1 MKTLYIEC
9 AMGAAGDMLTAAL
22 LDLLSPEEQQAFL
35 EQMNR
40 LLPGVQVKA
49 TPAQKCGVQGLHV
62 QVLVNGEEEHSHDHG
77 PVHPEV
83 HAAPAVHDH
92 PHEHMHEH
100 DHHHDHEHP
109 HDHDHVHEHPHEHD
123 HEHEHEHDHDHH
135 EHSHD
140 HMHEHG
146 HDHPHEH
153 DHGHENH
160 HHATMAWVEH
170 TIQQTALPPEVKE
183 QALQVYHAIAQAES
197 AAHGCPVDQVHFH
210 EVGALDAVAD
220 VTAVC
225 LLMHMLAPEKIV
237 VSPVH
242 LGSGQV
248 RCAHGILPVPAP
260 ATAYILQ
267 GVPAY
272 TGSIRGEL
280 CTPTGAALLKTFA
293 QSFGPM
299 PVMVTEKVGIG
310 VGNKDFQ
317 AANVLRVFWGSDASQ
332 AQQESDQIVE
342 LHCNLDDMTGE
353 AIGYASELLLEEGAL
368 DVYTVPIQMK
378 KSRPAVMLC
387 CLCHAP
393 QRDKLTQLMLRHT
406 TTWGV
411 RASVMDRSVLTTR
424 MVPVKTKYGVV
435 RVKQGTGYGVKKC
448 KVEYG
453 DMAAAAAQAG
463 VELAKVER
471 AARKAFKKQG

>member
-35 EQMNR
+35 EQMNQ
-40 LLPGVQVKA
+40 LLPGVQMQVH
-49 TPAQKCGVQGLHV
+49 PAQKCGVQGLHV
-62 QVLVNGEEEHSHDHG
+62 HVLVNGEEEHSHT
-77 PVHPEV
+77 
-83 HAAPAVHDH
+83 
-92 PHEHMHEH
+92 HE
-100 DHHHDHEHP
+100 HEHP
-109 HDHDHVHEHPHEHD
+109 HDHV
-123 HEHEHEHDHDHH
+123 
-135 EHSHD
+135 
-140 HMHEHG
+140 HEHG

-153 DHGHENH
+153 GHDHPHEHEHDHGH

-170 TIQQTALPPEVKE
+170 TIQKTGLPPEVKE
-183 QALQVYHAIAQAES
+183 QALEVYRTIAQAES

-225 LLMHMLAPEKIV
+225 LLLHILAPEKIV
-237 VSPVH
+237 ASPVH

-272 TGSIRGEL
+272 TGTIRGEL

-293 QSFGPM
+293 QSFGSM

-310 VGNKDFQ
+310 VGSKDFE
-317 AANVLRVFWGSDASQ
+317 AANVLRVFWGTDAE
-332 AQQESDQIVE
+332 QEQTKKDQIVE
-342 LHCNLDDMTGE
+342 LCCNLDDMTGE
-353 AIGYASELLLEEGAL
+353 AIGYVCELLLEEGAL
-368 DVYTVPIQMK
+368 DVYTAPIQMK
-378 KSRPAVMLC
+378 KSRPAVLLC
-387 CLCHAP
+387 CLCHP
-393 QRDKLTQLMLRHT
+393 SEQDKLTQLMLRHT

-411 RASVMDRSVLTTR
+411 RASAMGRSVLATR
-424 MVPVKTKYGVV
+424 IVPVKTKYGMI
-435 RVKQGTGYGVKKC
+435 RIKQGTGYGVKKC

-453 DMAAAAAQAG
+453 DMAAAAARAG
-463 VELAKVER
+463 VELARVER

>member
-9 AMGAAGDMLTAAL
+9 AMGAAGDMLTAGL
-22 LDLLSPEEQQAFL
+22 LDLLSAEEQQAFL

-40 LLPGVQVKA
+40 LLPGVRVKVN
-49 TPAQKCGVQGLHV
+49 PAQKCGVQGLHV

-83 HAAPAVHDH
+83 HPAPAVH
-92 PHEHMHEH
+92 EHEH
-100 DHHHDHEHP
+100 DHAHPHAHDHEHS
-109 HDHDHVHEHPHEHD
+109 HEHA
-123 HEHEHEHDHDHH
+123 HEHEHEHEH

-140 HMHEHG
+140 HGHG
-146 HDHPHEH
+146 H
-153 DHGHENH
+153 H
-160 HHATMAWVEH
+160 HHATMAWVEQ
-170 TIQQTALPPEVKE
+170 TIQCTGLPPKVKE
-183 QALQVYHAIAQAES
+183 QALQVYRTIAQAES
-197 AAHGCPVDQVHFH
+197 AAHGCPVEQVHFH

-225 LLMHMLAPEKIV
+225 LLLHMLAPERIIA
-237 VSPVH
+237 SPVH

-248 RCAHGILPVPAP
+248 RCVHGILPVPAP

-272 TGSIRGEL
+272 TGTIRGEL

-293 QSFGPM
+293 RSFGPM
-299 PVMVTEKVGIG
+299 PVMVTEKVGVG
-310 VGNKDFQ
+310 VGNKDFE
-317 AANVLRVFWGSDASQ
+317 AANVLRVFWGSDA
-332 AQQESDQIVE
+332 QQEQRKKEQIVE
-342 LHCNLDDMTGE
+342 LRCNLDDMTGE
-353 AIGYASELLLEEGAL
+353 AIGYASELLMEAGAL

-378 KSRPAVMLC
+378 KSRPAVLLC
-387 CLCHAP
+387 CLCRPAE
-393 QRDKLTQLMLRHT
+393 RDKLTQLMLRHT

-411 RASVMDRSVLTTR
+411 RACVMDRSVLTTR
-424 MVPVKTKYGVV
+424 IVPVKTKYGVV
-435 RVKQGTGYGVKKC
+435 RVKQGTGYAIKKC

-453 DMAAAAAQAG
+453 DMATAAAQTG

-471 AARKAFKKQG
+471 AARKEFKKQNYPV

>member
-9 AMGAAGDMLTAAL
+9 VMGAAGDMLTAAL
-22 LDLLSPEEQQAFL
+22 LDLLSVEEQQAFL

-40 LLPGVQVKA
+40 LLPGVQVKVN
-49 TPAQKCGVQGLHV
+49 PAQKCGVQGLHV
-62 QVLVNGEEEHSHDHG
+62 HVLVNGEEEHSHT
-77 PVHPEV
+77 
-83 HAAPAVHDH
+83 
-92 PHEHMHEH
+92 HE
-100 DHHHDHEHP
+100 HEHP
-109 HDHDHVHEHPHEHD
+109 HDHV
-123 HEHEHEHDHDHH
+123 
-135 EHSHD
+135 
-140 HMHEHG
+140 HEHG

-153 DHGHENH
+153 EHGHGYH

-170 TIQQTALPPEVKE
+170 TIQETGLPPEVKE
-183 QALQVYHAIAQAES
+183 QALEVYRTIAQAES

-225 LLMHMLAPEKIV
+225 LLLHILAPEKIV
-237 VSPVH
+237 ASPVQ

-272 TGSIRGEL
+272 TGTIRGEL

-310 VGNKDFQ
+310 VGSKDFE
-317 AANVLRVFWGSDASQ
+317 AANVLRVFWGTDAE
-332 AQQESDQIVE
+332 QEQTKKDQIVE
-342 LHCNLDDMTGE
+342 LCCNLDDMTGE
-353 AIGYASELLLEEGAL
+353 AIGYVCELLLEAGAL
-368 DVYTVPIQMK
+368 DVYTAPIQMK
-378 KSRPAVMLC
+378 KSRPAVLLC
-387 CLCHAP
+387 CLCRP
-393 QRDKLTQLMLRHT
+393 SEQDKLTQLMLRHT

-424 MVPVKTKYGVV
+424 IVPVKTKYGVV
-435 RVKQGTGYGVKKC
+435 RVKQGTGYAIKKC

-463 VELAKVER
+463 VELVRVER

>member
-35 EQMNR
+35 EQMNQ
-40 LLPGVQVKA
+40 LLPGVQMQVH
-49 TPAQKCGVQGLHV
+49 PAQKCGVQGLHV
-62 QVLVNGEEEHSHDHG
+62 HVLVNGEEEHSHT
-77 PVHPEV
+77 
-83 HAAPAVHDH
+83 
-92 PHEHMHEH
+92 HE
-100 DHHHDHEHP
+100 HEHP
-109 HDHDHVHEHPHEHD
+109 HDHV
-123 HEHEHEHDHDHH
+123 
-135 EHSHD
+135 
-140 HMHEHG
+140 HEHG

-153 DHGHENH
+153 EHDHGH

-170 TIQQTALPPEVKE
+170 TIQETGLPPEVKE
-183 QALQVYHAIAQAES
+183 QALEVYRTIAQAES

-225 LLMHMLAPEKIV
+225 LLLHILAPEKIV
-237 VSPVH
+237 ASPVH

-272 TGSIRGEL
+272 TGTIRGEL

-310 VGNKDFQ
+310 VGSKDFE
-317 AANVLRVFWGSDASQ
+317 AANVLRVFWGTDAE
-332 AQQESDQIVE
+332 QEQTKKDQIVE
-342 LHCNLDDMTGE
+342 LCCNLDDMTGE
-353 AIGYASELLLEEGAL
+353 AIGYVCELLLEAGAL
-368 DVYTVPIQMK
+368 DVYTAPIQMK
-378 KSRPAVMLC
+378 KSRPAVLLC
-387 CLCHAP
+387 CLCHP
-393 QRDKLTQLMLRHT
+393 SEQDKLTQLMLRHT

-411 RASVMDRSVLTTR
+411 RANAMGRSVLATR
-424 MVPVKTKYGVV
+424 IVPVKTKYGMI
-435 RVKQGTGYGVKKC
+435 RIKQGTGYGVKKC

-453 DMAAAAAQAG
+453 DMAAAAARAG
-463 VELAKVER
+463 VELARVEH

>member
-35 EQMNR
+35 EQMNQ
-40 LLPGVQVKA
+40 LLPGVQMQVH
-49 TPAQKCGVQGLHV
+49 PAQKCGVQGLHV
-62 QVLVNGEEEHSHDHG
+62 HVLVNGEEEHSHDHG

-83 HAAPAVHDH
+83 HPAPA
-92 PHEHMHEH
+92 
-100 DHHHDHEHP
+100 
-109 HDHDHVHEHPHEHD
+109 VHEHPHEHD
-123 HEHEHEHDHDHH
+123 HEHEHHHEH
-135 EHSHD
+135 EHSHTHEHEHPHD
-140 HMHEHG
+140 HVHEHG
-146 HDHPHEH
+146 HG
-153 DHGHENH
+153 HGHH

-170 TIQQTALPPEVKE
+170 TIQETSLPPEVKE
-183 QALQVYHAIAQAES
+183 QALEVYRTIAQAES

-310 VGNKDFQ
+310 VGSKDFE
-317 AANVLRVFWGSDASQ
+317 AANVLRVFWGTDAE
-332 AQQESDQIVE
+332 QEQTKKDQIVE
-342 LHCNLDDMTGE
+342 LRCNLDDMTGE
-353 AIGYASELLLEEGAL
+353 AIGYVCELLLEEGAL
-368 DVYTVPIQMK
+368 DVYTAPIQMK
-378 KSRPAVMLC
+378 KSRPAVLLC
-387 CLCHAP
+387 CLCHP
-393 QRDKLTQLMLRHT
+393 SEQDKLTQLMLRHT

-411 RASVMDRSVLTTR
+411 RASAMGRSVLATR
-424 MVPVKTKYGVV
+424 IVPVKTKYGMI
-435 RVKQGTGYGVKKC
+435 RIKQGTGYGVKKC

-453 DMAAAAAQAG
+453 DMAAAAARAG
-463 VELAKVER
+463 VELARVER

>member
-1 MKTLYIEC
+1 MKTLDSEC

-22 LDLLSPEEQQAFL
+22 LDLLSVEEQQAFL
-35 EQMNR
+35 GQMNR
-40 LLPGVQVKA
+40 LLPGVQVKVN
-49 TPAQKCGVQGLHV
+49 PAQKCGVQGLHV

-83 HAAPAVHDH
+83 HPAPAVHDH

-100 DHHHDHEHP
+100 DHHHDHDDP
-109 HDHDHVHEHPHEHD
+109 HDHDHVHEHEHHHD
-123 HEHEHEHDHDHH
+123 HV
-135 EHSHD
+135 
-140 HMHEHG
+140 HEHG

-153 DHGHENH
+153 DHGHGHH
-160 HHATMAWVEH
+160 HHATMAWVEQ
-170 TIQQTALPPEVKE
+170 TIQKTDLPPEVKE
-183 QALQVYHAIAQAES
+183 QALQVYRVIAQAES

-225 LLMHMLAPEKIV
+225 LLLHMLAPEKIIA
-237 VSPVH
+237 SPVH

-272 TGSIRGEL
+272 TGTIRGEL

-310 VGNKDFQ
+310 VGNKDFE
-317 AANVLRVFWGSDASQ
+317 AANVVRVFWGCDAE
-332 AQQESDQIVE
+332 QEQKKKEQIVE
-342 LHCNLDDMTGE
+342 LRCNLDDMTGE
-353 AIGYASELLLEEGAL
+353 AIGYASELLLEAGAL
-368 DVYTVPIQMK
+368 DVYTAPIQMK
-378 KSRPAVMLC
+378 KSRPAVLLC
-387 CLCHAP
+387 CLCRP
-393 QRDKLTQLMLRHT
+393 SEQDKLTQLMLRHT

-424 MVPVKTKYGVV
+424 IVPVKTKYGVV
-435 RVKQGTGYGVKKC
+435 RVKQGTGYAIKKC

-463 VELAKVER
+463 VELVRVER

>member
-1 MKTLYIEC
+1 M
-9 AMGAAGDMLTAAL
+9 
-22 LDLLSPEEQQAFL
+22 
-35 EQMNR
+35 
-40 LLPGVQVKA
+40 QVH
-49 TPAQKCGVQGLHV
+49 TAQKCGVQGLHV
-62 QVLVNGEEEHSHDHG
+62 HVLVNGEEEHSHDHG

-83 HAAPAVHDH
+83 HPAPA
-92 PHEHMHEH
+92 
-100 DHHHDHEHP
+100 
-109 HDHDHVHEHPHEHD
+109 VHEHPHEHD
-123 HEHEHEHDHDHH
+123 QDHEHHHEHEHSHTHEHEHPHDHVH
-135 EHSHD
+135 E
-140 HMHEHG
+140 

-153 DHGHENH
+153 EHGHGHH

-170 TIQQTALPPEVKE
+170 TIQETSLPPEVKE
-183 QALQVYHAIAQAES
+183 QALEVYRTIAQAES

-225 LLMHMLAPEKIV
+225 LLLHILAPEKIV
-237 VSPVH
+237 ASPVH

-272 TGSIRGEL
+272 TGTIRGEL

-310 VGNKDFQ
+310 VGSKDFE
-317 AANVLRVFWGSDASQ
+317 AANVLRVFWGTDAE
-332 AQQESDQIVE
+332 QEQTKKDQIVE
-342 LHCNLDDMTGE
+342 LRCNLDDMTGE
-353 AIGYASELLLEEGAL
+353 AIGYVCELLLEAGAL

-378 KSRPAVMLC
+378 KSRPAVLLC
-387 CLCHAP
+387 CLCHP
-393 QRDKLTQLMLRHT
+393 SEQDKLTQLMLRHT

-453 DMAAAAAQAG
+453 DMAAAAARAG
-463 VELAKVER
+463 VELARVER

>member
-9 AMGAAGDMLTAAL
+9 VMGAAGDMLTAAL
-22 LDLLSPEEQQAFL
+22 LDLLSVEEQQAFL

-40 LLPGVQVKA
+40 LLPGVQMQVH
-49 TPAQKCGVQGLHV
+49 PAQKCGVQGLHV
-62 QVLVNGEEEHSHDHG
+62 HVLVNGEEEHSHT
-77 PVHPEV
+77 
-83 HAAPAVHDH
+83 
-92 PHEHMHEH
+92 HE
-100 DHHHDHEHP
+100 HEHP
-109 HDHDHVHEHPHEHD
+109 HDHV
-123 HEHEHEHDHDHH
+123 
-135 EHSHD
+135 
-140 HMHEHG
+140 HEHG

-153 DHGHENH
+153 EHGHGHH

-170 TIQQTALPPEVKE
+170 TIQETGLPPEVKE
-183 QALQVYHAIAQAES
+183 QALQVYRVIAQAES

-225 LLMHMLAPEKIV
+225 LLLHMLAPEKIIA
-237 VSPVH
+237 SPVH

-272 TGSIRGEL
+272 TGTIRGEL

-310 VGNKDFQ
+310 VGNKDFE
-317 AANVLRVFWGSDASQ
+317 AANVVRVFWGCDAD
-332 AQQESDQIVE
+332 QEQKKKEQIVE
-342 LHCNLDDMTGE
+342 LRCNLDDMAGE
-353 AIGYASELLLEEGAL
+353 AIGYASELLLEAGAL
-368 DVYTVPIQMK
+368 DVYTAPIQMK
-378 KSRPAVMLC
+378 KSRPAVLLC
-387 CLCHAP
+387 CLCRP
-393 QRDKLTQLMLRHT
+393 SEQDKLTQLMLRHT

-424 MVPVKTKYGVV
+424 IVPVKTKYGVV
-435 RVKQGTGYGVKKC
+435 RVKQGTGYAIKKC

-463 VELAKVER
+463 VELVRVER

>member
-35 EQMNR
+35 EQMNQ
-40 LLPGVQVKA
+40 LLPGVQMQVH
-49 TPAQKCGVQGLHV
+49 PAQKCGVQGLHV
-62 QVLVNGEEEHSHDHG
+62 HVLVNGEEEHSHDHG

-83 HAAPAVHDH
+83 HPAPA
-92 PHEHMHEH
+92 
-100 DHHHDHEHP
+100 
-109 HDHDHVHEHPHEHD
+109 VHEHPHEHD
-123 HEHEHEHDHDHH
+123 HEHEHEHHHEH
-135 EHSHD
+135 EHSHTHEHEHPHD
-140 HMHEHG
+140 HVHEHEHG
-146 HDHPHEH
+146 H
-153 DHGHENH
+153 GHH
-160 HHATMAWVEH
+160 HHATMAWVGH
-170 TIQQTALPPEVKE
+170 TIQETSLPPEVKE
-183 QALQVYHAIAQAES
+183 QALEVYRTIARAES

-225 LLMHMLAPEKIV
+225 LLLHILAPEKIV
-237 VSPVH
+237 ASPVH

-272 TGSIRGEL
+272 TGTIRGEL

-310 VGNKDFQ
+310 VGSKDFE
-317 AANVLRVFWGSDASQ
+317 AANVLRVFWGTDAE
-332 AQQESDQIVE
+332 QEQTKKDQIVE
-342 LHCNLDDMTGE
+342 LRCNLDDMTGE
-353 AIGYASELLLEEGAL
+353 AIGYVCELLLEAGAL
-368 DVYTVPIQMK
+368 DVYTAPIQMK

>member
-49 TPAQKCGVQGLHV
+49 NPAQKCGVQGLHV

-83 HAAPAVHDH
+83 HPTPA
-92 PHEHMHEH
+92 
-100 DHHHDHEHP
+100 
-109 HDHDHVHEHPHEHD
+109 VHEHPHEHAHEHDHEHAHDHEHHHDHKHD
-123 HEHEHEHDHDHH
+123 HEHEHHHDHGH
-135 EHSHD
+135 EHHHD
-140 HMHEHG
+140 HEHEHG
-146 HDHPHEH
+146 HDHSHDHEH
-153 DHGHENH
+153 GHGHH

-170 TIQQTALPPEVKE
+170 TIQETNLPPEVKE

-225 LLMHMLAPEKIV
+225 LLLHMLAPEKIV

-310 VGNKDFQ
+310 VGNKDFE
-317 AANVLRVFWGSDASQ
+317 AANVLRVFWGSDAE
-332 AQQESDQIVE
+332 QEQTKKDQIVE
-342 LHCNLDDMTGE
+342 LRCNLDDMTGE
-353 AIGYASELLLEEGAL
+353 AIGYALELLLEEGAL

-411 RASVMDRSVLTTR
+411 RASVIDRSVLTTR

-435 RVKQGTGYGVKKC
+435 RVKQGTGYGVKKS

>member
-22 LDLLSPEEQQAFL
+22 LDLLSVEEQQAFL
-35 EQMNR
+35 GQMNR
-40 LLPGVQVKA
+40 LMPGVQVKVN
-49 TPAQKCGVQGLHV
+49 PAQKCGVQGLHV

-83 HAAPAVHDH
+83 HPAPAVHDH
-92 PHEHMHEH
+92 PHEHVH
-100 DHHHDHEHP
+100 DHDHP
-109 HDHDHVHEHPHEHD
+109 HDHDHVHEHHHD
-123 HEHEHEHDHDHH
+123 HVHEY
-135 EHSHD
+135 
-140 HMHEHG
+140 G

-153 DHGHENH
+153 DHGHGHH
-160 HHATMAWVEH
+160 HHATMAWVEQ
-170 TIQQTALPPEVKE
+170 TIQKTDLPPEVKE
-183 QALQVYHAIAQAES
+183 QALQVYRVIAQAES

-225 LLMHMLAPEKIV
+225 LLLHMLAPEKIIA
-237 VSPVH
+237 SPVH

-272 TGSIRGEL
+272 TGTIRGEL

-310 VGNKDFQ
+310 VGNKDFE
-317 AANVLRVFWGSDASQ
+317 AANVVRVFWGCDAE
-332 AQQESDQIVE
+332 QEQKKKEQIME
-342 LHCNLDDMTGE
+342 LRCNLDDMTGE
-353 AIGYASELLLEEGAL
+353 AIGYASELLMEAGAL

-378 KSRPAVMLC
+378 KSRPAVLLC

-448 KVEYG
+448 KVEYV

>member
-22 LDLLSPEEQQAFL
+22 LDLLSVEEQQAFL
-35 EQMNR
+35 GQMNR
-40 LLPGVQVKA
+40 LLPGVQVKVN
-49 TPAQKCGVQGLHV
+49 PAQKCGVQGLHV

-83 HAAPAVHDH
+83 HAAPAVHEHAHDQEDH
-92 PHEHMHEH
+92 HGHEH
-100 DHHHDHEHP
+100 DHHHEHEHL
-109 HDHDHVHEHPHEHD
+109 HDHDHAHEHHHD
-123 HEHEHEHDHDHH
+123 HV
-135 EHSHD
+135 
-140 HMHEHG
+140 HEHG

-153 DHGHENH
+153 DHGHGHH
-160 HHATMAWVEH
+160 HHATMAWVEQ
-170 TIQQTALPPEVKE
+170 TIQKTDLPPEVKE
-183 QALQVYHAIAQAES
+183 QALQVYRVIAQAES

-225 LLMHMLAPEKIV
+225 LLLHMLAPEKIIA
-237 VSPVH
+237 SPVH

-272 TGSIRGEL
+272 TGTIRGEL

-310 VGNKDFQ
+310 VGNKDFE
-317 AANVLRVFWGSDASQ
+317 AANVVRVFWGCDAE
-332 AQQESDQIVE
+332 QEQKKKEQIVE
-342 LHCNLDDMTGE
+342 LRCNLDDMTGE
-353 AIGYASELLLEEGAL
+353 AIGYVSELLLEAGAL

-378 KSRPAVMLC
+378 KSRPAVLLC
-387 CLCHAP
+387 CLCRP
-393 QRDKLTQLMLRHT
+393 SEQDKLTQLMLRHT

-424 MVPVKTKYGVV
+424 IVPVKTKYGVV
-435 RVKQGTGYGVKKC
+435 RVKQGTGYAIKKC

-463 VELAKVER
+463 VELVRVER

>member
-40 LLPGVQVKA
+40 LLPGVQMQVH
-49 TPAQKCGVQGLHV
+49 PAQKCGVQGLHV
-62 QVLVNGEEEHSHDHG
+62 HVLVNGEEEHSHDHG

-83 HAAPAVHDH
+83 HPAPA
-92 PHEHMHEH
+92 
-100 DHHHDHEHP
+100 
-109 HDHDHVHEHPHEHD
+109 VHEHPHEHD
-123 HEHEHEHDHDHH
+123 HDHEHHHEHEHSHTHEHEHPHDHVH
-135 EHSHD
+135 E
-140 HMHEHG
+140 

-153 DHGHENH
+153 EHGHGHH

-170 TIQQTALPPEVKE
+170 TIQETSLPPEVKE
-183 QALQVYHAIAQAES
+183 QALEVYRTIAQAES

-225 LLMHMLAPEKIV
+225 LLLHILAPEKIV
-237 VSPVH
+237 ASPVH

-272 TGSIRGEL
+272 TGTIRGEL

-310 VGNKDFQ
+310 VGSKDFE
-317 AANVLRVFWGSDASQ
+317 AANVLRVFWGTDAE
-332 AQQESDQIVE
+332 QEQTKKDQIVE
-342 LHCNLDDMTGE
+342 LRCNLDDMTGE
-353 AIGYASELLLEEGAL
+353 AIGYVCELLLEAGAL

-378 KSRPAVMLC
+378 KSRPAVLLC
-387 CLCHAP
+387 CLCHP
-393 QRDKLTQLMLRHT
+393 SEQDKLTQLMLRHT

>member
-35 EQMNR
+35 EQMNQ
-40 LLPGVQVKA
+40 LLPGVQMQIH
-49 TPAQKCGVQGLHV
+49 PAQKCGVQGLHV
-62 QVLVNGEEEHSHDHG
+62 HVLVNGEEEHSHDHG

-83 HAAPAVHDH
+83 HPAPA
-92 PHEHMHEH
+92 
-100 DHHHDHEHP
+100 
-109 HDHDHVHEHPHEHD
+109 VHEHPHEHAHD
-123 HEHEHEHDHDHH
+123 HDHEHHHEHEHSHTH
-135 EHSHD
+135 EHEHPHD
-140 HMHEHG
+140 HEHG
-146 HDHPHEH
+146 H
-153 DHGHENH
+153 GHH

-170 TIQQTALPPEVKE
+170 TIQETNLPPEVKE
-183 QALQVYHAIAQAES
+183 QALEVYRTIAQAES

-225 LLMHMLAPEKIV
+225 LLLHILAPEKIIA
-237 VSPVH
+237 SPVH

-272 TGSIRGEL
+272 TGTIRGEL

-310 VGNKDFQ
+310 VGSKDFE
-317 AANVLRVFWGSDASQ
+317 AANILRVFWGTDAE
-332 AQQESDQIVE
+332 QEQTKKDQIVE
-342 LHCNLDDMTGE
+342 LRCNLDDMTGE
-353 AIGYASELLLEEGAL
+353 AIGYVCELLLEEGAL
-368 DVYTVPIQMK
+368 DVYTAPIQMK
-378 KSRPAVMLC
+378 KSRPAVLLC
-387 CLCHAP
+387 CLCHP
-393 QRDKLTQLMLRHT
+393 SEQDKLTQLMLRHT

-411 RASVMDRSVLTTR
+411 RASAMGRSVLATR
-424 MVPVKTKYGVV
+424 IVPVKTKYGMI
-435 RVKQGTGYGVKKC
+435 RIKQGTGYGVKKC

-453 DMAAAAAQAG
+453 DMAAAAARAG
-463 VELAKVER
+463 VELARVER

>member
-35 EQMNR
+35 EQMNQ
-40 LLPGVQVKA
+40 LLPGVQMQVH
-49 TPAQKCGVQGLHV
+49 PAQKCGVQGLHV
-62 QVLVNGEEEHSHDHG
+62 HVLVNGEEEHSHT
-77 PVHPEV
+77 
-83 HAAPAVHDH
+83 
-92 PHEHMHEH
+92 HE
-100 DHHHDHEHP
+100 HEHP
-109 HDHDHVHEHPHEHD
+109 HDHVHER
-123 HEHEHEHDHDHH
+123 
-135 EHSHD
+135 
-140 HMHEHG
+140 EHG
-146 HDHPHEH
+146 H
-153 DHGHENH
+153 GHH

-170 TIQQTALPPEVKE
+170 AIQETGLPPEVKE
-183 QALQVYHAIAQAES
+183 QALEVYRTIAQAES

-225 LLMHMLAPEKIV
+225 LLLHILAPEKIV
-237 VSPVH
+237 ASPVH

-272 TGSIRGEL
+272 TGTIRGEL

-310 VGNKDFQ
+310 VGSKDFE
-317 AANVLRVFWGSDASQ
+317 AANVVRVFWGCDAD
-332 AQQESDQIVE
+332 QEQKKKEQIVE
-342 LHCNLDDMTGE
+342 LRCNLDDMAGE
-353 AIGYASELLLEEGAL
+353 AIGYASELLLEAGAL
-368 DVYTVPIQMK
+368 DVYTAPIQMK
-378 KSRPAVMLC
+378 KSRPAVLLC
-387 CLCHAP
+387 CLCRP
-393 QRDKLTQLMLRHT
+393 SEQDKLTQLMLRHT

-424 MVPVKTKYGVV
+424 IVPVKTKYGVV
-435 RVKQGTGYGVKKC
+435 RVKQGTGYAIKKC

-463 VELAKVER
+463 VELVRVER

>member
-62 QVLVNGEEEHSHDHG
+62 HVLVNGEEEHSHDHG

-83 HAAPAVHDH
+83 HPAPV
-92 PHEHMHEH
+92 
-100 DHHHDHEHP
+100 
-109 HDHDHVHEHPHEHD
+109 VHEHPHEHD
-123 HEHEHEHDHDHH
+123 HDHEHHHEHEHSHTHEHEHPHDHVH
-135 EHSHD
+135 E
-140 HMHEHG
+140 

-153 DHGHENH
+153 EHGHGHH

-170 TIQQTALPPEVKE
+170 TIQETALPPEVKE

-310 VGNKDFQ
+310 VGNKDFE

-342 LHCNLDDMTGE
+342 LRCNLDDMTGE

>member
-35 EQMNR
+35 EQMNQ
-40 LLPGVQVKA
+40 LLPGVQMQVH
-49 TPAQKCGVQGLHV
+49 PAQKCGVQGLHV
-62 QVLVNGEEEHSHDHG
+62 HVLVNGEEEHNHT
-77 PVHPEV
+77 
-83 HAAPAVHDH
+83 
-92 PHEHMHEH
+92 HE
-100 DHHHDHEHP
+100 HEHP
-109 HDHDHVHEHPHEHD
+109 HDHVHER
-123 HEHEHEHDHDHH
+123 
-135 EHSHD
+135 
-140 HMHEHG
+140 EHG
-146 HDHPHEH
+146 H
-153 DHGHENH
+153 GHH

-170 TIQQTALPPEVKE
+170 AIQETGLPPEVKE
-183 QALQVYHAIAQAES
+183 QALEVYRTIAQAES

-225 LLMHMLAPEKIV
+225 LLLHILAPEKIV
-237 VSPVH
+237 ASPVH

-272 TGSIRGEL
+272 TGTIRGEL

-310 VGNKDFQ
+310 VGSKDFE
-317 AANVLRVFWGSDASQ
+317 AANVVRVFWGCDAD
-332 AQQESDQIVE
+332 QEQKKKEQIVE
-342 LHCNLDDMTGE
+342 LRCNLDDMAGE
-353 AIGYASELLLEEGAL
+353 AIGYASELLLEAGAL
-368 DVYTVPIQMK
+368 DVYTAPIQMK
-378 KSRPAVMLC
+378 KSRPAVLLC
-387 CLCHAP
+387 CLCRP
-393 QRDKLTQLMLRHT
+393 SEQDKLTQLMLRHT

-424 MVPVKTKYGVV
+424 IVPVKTKYGVV
-435 RVKQGTGYGVKKC
+435 RVKQGTGYAIKKC

-463 VELAKVER
+463 VELVRVER

>member
-22 LDLLSPEEQQAFL
+22 LDLLSVEEQQAFL

-40 LLPGVQVKA
+40 LLPGVQVKVN
-49 TPAQKCGVQGLHV
+49 PAQKCGVQGLHV

-83 HAAPAVHDH
+83 HPAPAVHDH
-92 PHEHMHEH
+92 PHEHVH
-100 DHHHDHEHP
+100 DHDHP
-109 HDHDHVHEHPHEHD
+109 HDHDHVHEHEHHHD
-123 HEHEHEHDHDHH
+123 HV
-135 EHSHD
+135 
-140 HMHEHG
+140 HEHG

-153 DHGHENH
+153 DHGHGHH
-160 HHATMAWVEH
+160 HHATMAWVEQ
-170 TIQQTALPPEVKE
+170 TIQKTDLPPEVKE
-183 QALQVYHAIAQAES
+183 QALQVYRVIAQAES

-225 LLMHMLAPEKIV
+225 LLLHMLAPEKVIA
-237 VSPVH
+237 SPVH

-310 VGNKDFQ
+310 VGNKDFE

-332 AQQESDQIVE
+332 VQQESDQIVE
-342 LHCNLDDMTGE
+342 LRCNLDDMTGE

-435 RVKQGTGYGVKKC
+435 RVKQGTGYAIKKC

-463 VELAKVER
+463 VELVRVER

>member
-49 TPAQKCGVQGLHV
+49 NPAQKCGVQGLHV

-83 HAAPAVHDH
+83 HPTPA
-92 PHEHMHEH
+92 
-100 DHHHDHEHP
+100 
-109 HDHDHVHEHPHEHD
+109 VHEHPHEHGHD
-123 HEHEHEHDHDHH
+123 HEHAHEHPHEHEHHHDHGH
-135 EHSHD
+135 EHPHD
-140 HMHEHG
+140 HVHEHG
-146 HDHPHEH
+146 HDHPHDHE
-153 DHGHENH
+153 HGHGHH

-170 TIQQTALPPEVKE
+170 TIQETNLPPEVKE
-183 QALQVYHAIAQAES
+183 QALNVYRTIAQAES

-225 LLMHMLAPEKIV
+225 LLLHMLAPEKIV
-237 VSPVH
+237 ASPVH

-310 VGNKDFQ
+310 VGNKDFE

-342 LHCNLDDMTGE
+342 LRCNLDDMTGE

-435 RVKQGTGYGVKKC
+435 RVKQGTGYGVKKS

>member
-22 LDLLSPEEQQAFL
+22 LDLLSVEEQQAFL
-35 EQMNR
+35 GQMNR
-40 LLPGVQVKA
+40 LMPGVQVKVN
-49 TPAQKCGVQGLHV
+49 PAQKCGVQGLHV

-83 HAAPAVHDH
+83 HPAPAVHDH
-92 PHEHMHEH
+92 PHEHVH
-100 DHHHDHEHP
+100 DHDHP
-109 HDHDHVHEHPHEHD
+109 HDHDHVHEHEHHHD
-123 HEHEHEHDHDHH
+123 HV
-135 EHSHD
+135 
-140 HMHEHG
+140 HEHG

-153 DHGHENH
+153 DHGHGHH
-160 HHATMAWVEH
+160 HHATMAWVEQ
-170 TIQQTALPPEVKE
+170 TIQKTDLPPEVKE
-183 QALQVYHAIAQAES
+183 QALQVYRVIAQAES

-225 LLMHMLAPEKIV
+225 LLLHMLAPEKVIA
-237 VSPVH
+237 SPVH

-272 TGSIRGEL
+272 TGTIRGEL

-310 VGNKDFQ
+310 VGNKDFE
-317 AANVLRVFWGSDASQ
+317 AANVVRVFWGCDAE
-332 AQQESDQIVE
+332 QEQKKKEQIVE
-342 LHCNLDDMTGE
+342 LRCNLDDMTGE
-353 AIGYASELLLEEGAL
+353 AIGYASELLLEAGAL
-368 DVYTVPIQMK
+368 DVYTAPIQMK
-378 KSRPAVMLC
+378 KSRPAVLLC
-387 CLCHAP
+387 CLCRP
-393 QRDKLTQLMLRHT
+393 SEQDKLTQLMLRHT

-435 RVKQGTGYGVKKC
+435 RVKQGTGYAIKKC

-463 VELAKVER
+463 VELVRVER

>member
-49 TPAQKCGVQGLHV
+49 NPAQKCGVQGLHV

-83 HAAPAVHDH
+83 HPTPAVHEH
-92 PHEHMHEH
+92 PHEHG
-100 DHHHDHEHP
+100 HDHEHA
-109 HDHDHVHEHPHEHD
+109 HEHPHEHD
-123 HEHEHEHDHDHH
+123 HEHEHEHHHDHGH
-135 EHSHD
+135 EHPHD
-140 HMHEHG
+140 HVHEHG
-146 HDHPHEH
+146 HDHSHDHEH
-153 DHGHENH
+153 GHGHH
-160 HHATMAWVEH
+160 HHATMAWVGH
-170 TIQQTALPPEVKE
+170 TIQETNLPPEVKE
-183 QALQVYHAIAQAES
+183 QALNVYRTIAQAES

-237 VSPVH
+237 ASPVH

-299 PVMVTEKVGIG
+299 PVMVIEKVGIG
-310 VGNKDFQ
+310 VGNKDFE

-332 AQQESDQIVE
+332 VQQESDQIVE
-342 LHCNLDDMTGE
+342 LRCNLDDMTGE

-435 RVKQGTGYGVKKC
+435 RVKQGTGYGVKKS

>member
-49 TPAQKCGVQGLHV
+49 NPAQKCGVQGLHV

-83 HAAPAVHDH
+83 HPTPA
-92 PHEHMHEH
+92 
-100 DHHHDHEHP
+100 
-109 HDHDHVHEHPHEHD
+109 VHEHPHEHGHDHEHAHEHPHEYD
-123 HEHEHEHDHDHH
+123 HEHEHEHHYDPGHEHHHDH
-135 EHSHD
+135 E
-140 HMHEHG
+140 HEHG
-146 HDHPHEH
+146 HDHSHDHEH
-153 DHGHENH
+153 GHGHH

-170 TIQQTALPPEVKE
+170 TIQETNLPPEVKE
-183 QALQVYHAIAQAES
+183 QALNVYRTIAQAES

-237 VSPVH
+237 ASPVH

-299 PVMVTEKVGIG
+299 PVMVIEKVGIG
-310 VGNKDFQ
+310 VGNKDFE
-317 AANVLRVFWGSDASQ
+317 AANVLRVFWGSDAE
-332 AQQESDQIVE
+332 QEQTKKDQIVE
-342 LHCNLDDMTGE
+342 LRCNLDDMTGE

-387 CLCHAP
+387 CLCHASE
-393 QRDKLTQLMLRHT
+393 QDKLTQLMLRHT

-411 RASVMDRSVLTTR
+411 RASVMGRSVLSTR
-424 MVPVKTKYGVV
+424 IVPVKTKYGVV

-463 VELAKVER
+463 VELTKVER
-471 AARKAFKKQG
+471 AARKAFKKQS

>member
-40 LLPGVQVKA
+40 LLPGVQMQVH
-49 TPAQKCGVQGLHV
+49 PAQKCGVQGLHV
-62 QVLVNGEEEHSHDHG
+62 HVLVNGEEEHSHDHG

-83 HAAPAVHDH
+83 HPAPA
-92 PHEHMHEH
+92 
-100 DHHHDHEHP
+100 
-109 HDHDHVHEHPHEHD
+109 VHEHPHEHD
-123 HEHEHEHDHDHH
+123 HDHEHHHEHEHSHTHEHEHPHDHVH
-135 EHSHD
+135 E
-140 HMHEHG
+140 

-153 DHGHENH
+153 EHGHGHH

-170 TIQQTALPPEVKE
+170 TIQETSLPPEVKE
-183 QALQVYHAIAQAES
+183 QALEVYRTIAQAES

-225 LLMHMLAPEKIV
+225 LLLHILAPEKIV
-237 VSPVH
+237 ASPVH

-272 TGSIRGEL
+272 TGTIRGEL

-310 VGNKDFQ
+310 VGSKDFE
-317 AANVLRVFWGSDASQ
+317 AANVLRVFWGTDAE
-332 AQQESDQIVE
+332 QEQTKKDQIVE
-342 LHCNLDDMTGE
+342 LRCNLDDMTGE
-353 AIGYASELLLEEGAL
+353 AIGYVCELLLEAGAL

-378 KSRPAVMLC
+378 KSRPAVLLC
-387 CLCHAP
+387 CLCHP
-393 QRDKLTQLMLRHT
+393 SEQDKLTQLMLRHT

-453 DMAAAAAQAG
+453 DMAAAAARAG
-463 VELAKVER
+463 VELARVER

>member
-35 EQMNR
+35 EQMNQ
-40 LLPGVQVKA
+40 LLPGVQMQVH
-49 TPAQKCGVQGLHV
+49 PAQKCGVQGLHV
-62 QVLVNGEEEHSHDHG
+62 HVLVNGEEEHSHT
-77 PVHPEV
+77 
-83 HAAPAVHDH
+83 
-92 PHEHMHEH
+92 HE
-100 DHHHDHEHP
+100 HEHP
-109 HDHDHVHEHPHEHD
+109 HDHVHER
-123 HEHEHEHDHDHH
+123 
-135 EHSHD
+135 
-140 HMHEHG
+140 EHG
-146 HDHPHEH
+146 H
-153 DHGHENH
+153 GHH

-170 TIQQTALPPEVKE
+170 AIQETGLPPEVKE
-183 QALQVYHAIAQAES
+183 QALEVYRTIAQAES

-225 LLMHMLAPEKIV
+225 LLLHILAPEKIV
-237 VSPVH
+237 ASPVH

-272 TGSIRGEL
+272 TGTIRGEL

-310 VGNKDFQ
+310 VGNKDFE
-317 AANVLRVFWGSDASQ
+317 AANVVRVFWGCDAD
-332 AQQESDQIVE
+332 QEQKKKEQIVE
-342 LHCNLDDMTGE
+342 LRCNLDDMAGE
-353 AIGYASELLLEEGAL
+353 AIGYASELLLEAGAL
-368 DVYTVPIQMK
+368 DVYTAPIQMK
-378 KSRPAVMLC
+378 KSRPAVLLC
-387 CLCHAP
+387 CLCRP
-393 QRDKLTQLMLRHT
+393 SEQDKLTQLMLRHT

-424 MVPVKTKYGVV
+424 IVPVKTKYGVV
-435 RVKQGTGYGVKKC
+435 RVKQGTGYAIKKC

-463 VELAKVER
+463 VELVRVER

>member
-9 AMGAAGDMLTAAL
+9 VMGAAGDMLTAAL

-35 EQMNR
+35 EQMNQ
-40 LLPGVQVKA
+40 LLPGVQMQVH
-49 TPAQKCGVQGLHV
+49 PAQKCGVQGLHV
-62 QVLVNGEEEHSHDHG
+62 HVLVNGEEEHSHT
-77 PVHPEV
+77 
-83 HAAPAVHDH
+83 
-92 PHEHMHEH
+92 HE
-100 DHHHDHEHP
+100 HEHP
-109 HDHDHVHEHPHEHD
+109 HDHVY
-123 HEHEHEHDHDHH
+123 
-135 EHSHD
+135 
-140 HMHEHG
+140 EHG

-153 DHGHENH
+153 EHGHGYH

-170 TIQQTALPPEVKE
+170 TIQETGLPPEVKE
-183 QALQVYHAIAQAES
+183 QALEVYRTIAQAES

-225 LLMHMLAPEKIV
+225 LLLHMLAPEKIIA
-237 VSPVH
+237 SPVH

-272 TGSIRGEL
+272 TGTIRGEL

-310 VGNKDFQ
+310 VGNKDFE
-317 AANVLRVFWGSDASQ
+317 AANVVRVFWGCDAE
-332 AQQESDQIVE
+332 QEQKEKEQIVE
-342 LHCNLDDMTGE
+342 LRCNLDDMTGE
-353 AIGYASELLLEEGAL
+353 AIGYASELLLEAGAL
-368 DVYTVPIQMK
+368 DVYTAPIQMK
-378 KSRPAVMLC
+378 KSRPAVLLC
-387 CLCHAP
+387 CLCRP
-393 QRDKLTQLMLRHT
+393 SEQDKLTQLMLRHT

-424 MVPVKTKYGVV
+424 IVPVKTKYGVV
-435 RVKQGTGYGVKKC
+435 RVKQGTGYAIKKC

-463 VELAKVER
+463 VELVRVER

>member
-35 EQMNR
+35 EQMNQ
-40 LLPGVQVKA
+40 LLPGVQMQVH
-49 TPAQKCGVQGLHV
+49 PAQKCGVQGLHV
-62 QVLVNGEEEHSHDHG
+62 HVLVNGEEEHSHDHG

-83 HAAPAVHDH
+83 HPAPAVHEHPYEHDHDHEHHHEHEHSHTHEHEHPHDHVHEHDH
-92 PHEHMHEH
+92 PHEH
-100 DHHHDHEHP
+100 
-109 HDHDHVHEHPHEHD
+109 
-123 HEHEHEHDHDHH
+123 
-135 EHSHD
+135 
-140 HMHEHG
+140 EHG
-146 HDHPHEH
+146 H
-153 DHGHENH
+153 GHH

-170 TIQQTALPPEVKE
+170 TIQETSLPPEVKE
-183 QALQVYHAIAQAES
+183 QALEVYRTIAQAES

-225 LLMHMLAPEKIV
+225 LLLHILAPEKIV
-237 VSPVH
+237 ASPVH

-272 TGSIRGEL
+272 TGTIRGEL

-310 VGNKDFQ
+310 VGSKDFE
-317 AANVLRVFWGSDASQ
+317 AANVLRVFWGTDAE
-332 AQQESDQIVE
+332 QEQTKKDQIVE
-342 LHCNLDDMTGE
+342 LRCNLDDMTGE
-353 AIGYASELLLEEGAL
+353 AIGYVCELLLEAGAL

-378 KSRPAVMLC
+378 KSRPAVLLC
-387 CLCHAP
+387 CLCHP
-393 QRDKLTQLMLRHT
+393 SEQDKLTQLMLRHT

-453 DMAAAAAQAG
+453 DMAAAAARAG
-463 VELAKVER
+463 VELARVER

>member
-22 LDLLSPEEQQAFL
+22 LDLLSPEKQQAFL
-35 EQMNR
+35 EQMNQ
-40 LLPGVQVKA
+40 LLPGVQMQVH
-49 TPAQKCGVQGLHV
+49 PAQKCGVQGLHV
-62 QVLVNGEEEHSHDHG
+62 HVLVNGEEEHSHDHG

-83 HAAPAVHDH
+83 HPAPV
-92 PHEHMHEH
+92 
-100 DHHHDHEHP
+100 
-109 HDHDHVHEHPHEHD
+109 VHEHPHEHD
-123 HEHEHEHDHDHH
+123 HDHEHHHEHEHSHTHEHEHPHDHVH
-135 EHSHD
+135 E
-140 HMHEHG
+140 

-153 DHGHENH
+153 EHGHGHH

-170 TIQQTALPPEVKE
+170 TIQETSLPPEVKE
-183 QALQVYHAIAQAES
+183 QALEVQGTIAQAES

-225 LLMHMLAPEKIV
+225 LLLHILAPEKIV
-237 VSPVH
+237 ASPVH

-272 TGSIRGEL
+272 TGTIRGEL

-310 VGNKDFQ
+310 VGSKDFE
-317 AANVLRVFWGSDASQ
+317 AANVLRVFWGTDAE
-332 AQQESDQIVE
+332 QEQTKKDQIVE
-342 LHCNLDDMTGE
+342 LRCNLDDMTGE
-353 AIGYASELLLEEGAL
+353 AIGYVCELLLEAGAL

-378 KSRPAVMLC
+378 KSRPAVLLC
-387 CLCHAP
+387 CLCHP
-393 QRDKLTQLMLRHT
+393 SEQDKLTQLMLRHT

-471 AARKAFKKQG
+471 AARKAFKKQS

>member
-49 TPAQKCGVQGLHV
+49 SPAQKCGVQGLHV

-83 HAAPAVHDH
+83 HPTPA
-92 PHEHMHEH
+92 
-100 DHHHDHEHP
+100 
-109 HDHDHVHEHPHEHD
+109 VHEHPHEHAHEHDHEHAHDHEHHHDHKHD
-123 HEHEHEHDHDHH
+123 HEHEHHHDHGH
-135 EHSHD
+135 EHHHD
-140 HMHEHG
+140 HEHEHG
-146 HDHPHEH
+146 HDHSHDHEH
-153 DHGHENH
+153 GHGHH

-170 TIQQTALPPEVKE
+170 TIQETALPPEVKE

-225 LLMHMLAPEKIV
+225 LLLHMLAPEKIV

-299 PVMVTEKVGIG
+299 PVMVIEKVGIG
-310 VGNKDFQ
+310 VGNKDFE
-317 AANVLRVFWGSDASQ
+317 AANVLRVFWGSDAE
-332 AQQESDQIVE
+332 QEQTKKDQIVE
-342 LHCNLDDMTGE
+342 LRCNLDDMTGE

-387 CLCHAP
+387 CLCHASE
-393 QRDKLTQLMLRHT
+393 QDKLTQLMLRHT

-411 RASVMDRSVLTTR
+411 RASVMGRSVLSTR
-424 MVPVKTKYGVV
+424 IVPVKTKYGVV

-463 VELAKVER
+463 VELSKVER
-471 AARKAFKKQG
+471 AARKAFKKQS

>member
-49 TPAQKCGVQGLHV
+49 SPAQKCGVQGLHV

-83 HAAPAVHDH
+83 HPTPA
-92 PHEHMHEH
+92 
-100 DHHHDHEHP
+100 
-109 HDHDHVHEHPHEHD
+109 VHEHPHEHAHEHDHEHAHDHEHHHDHKHD
-123 HEHEHEHDHDHH
+123 HEHEHHHDHGH
-135 EHSHD
+135 EHHHD
-140 HMHEHG
+140 HEHEHG
-146 HDHPHEH
+146 HDHSHDHEH
-153 DHGHENH
+153 GHGHH

-170 TIQQTALPPEVKE
+170 TIQETALPPEVKE

-225 LLMHMLAPEKIV
+225 LLLHMLAPEKIV

-299 PVMVTEKVGIG
+299 PVMVIEKVGIG
-310 VGNKDFQ
+310 VGNKDFE
-317 AANVLRVFWGSDASQ
+317 AANVLRVFWGSDAE
-332 AQQESDQIVE
+332 QEQTKKDQIVE
-342 LHCNLDDMTGE
+342 LRCNLDDMTGE

-387 CLCHAP
+387 CLCHASE
-393 QRDKLTQLMLRHT
+393 QDKLTQLMLRHT

-411 RASVMDRSVLTTR
+411 RASVMGRSVLSTR
-424 MVPVKTKYGVV
+424 IVPVKTKYGVV

-463 VELAKVER
+463 VELTKVER
-471 AARKAFKKQG
+471 AARKAFKKQS

>member
-83 HAAPAVHDH
+83 HPAPAVHEHVHDCEH
-92 PHEHMHEH
+92 HHDHEHSHEHDHEH
-100 DHHHDHEHP
+100 DHHHEHNHDHHEHEHP
-109 HDHDHVHEHPHEHD
+109 HDHV
-123 HEHEHEHDHDHH
+123 
-135 EHSHD
+135 
-140 HMHEHG
+140 HEHG

-153 DHGHENH
+153 EHGHGHH
-160 HHATMAWVEH
+160 HHATMTWVEH
-170 TIQQTALPPEVKE
+170 TIQETSLPPEVKE

-310 VGNKDFQ
+310 VGSKDFE
-317 AANVLRVFWGSDASQ
+317 AANVLRVFWGTDAE
-332 AQQESDQIVE
+332 QEQTKKDQIVE
-342 LHCNLDDMTGE
+342 LRCNLDDMTGE
-353 AIGYASELLLEEGAL
+353 AIGYVCELLLEAGAL
-368 DVYTVPIQMK
+368 DVYTAPIQMK
-378 KSRPAVMLC
+378 KSRPAVLLC
-387 CLCHAP
+387 CLCHP
-393 QRDKLTQLMLRHT
+393 SEQDKLTQLMLRHT

-411 RASVMDRSVLTTR
+411 RASAMGRSVLATR
-424 MVPVKTKYGVV
+424 IVPVKTKYGMI
-435 RVKQGTGYGVKKC
+435 RIKQGTGYGVKKC

-453 DMAAAAAQAG
+453 DMAAAAARAG
-463 VELAKVER
+463 VELARVER

>member
-35 EQMNR
+35 EQMNQ
-40 LLPGVQVKA
+40 LLPGVQMQVH
-49 TPAQKCGVQGLHV
+49 PAQKCGVQGLHV
-62 QVLVNGEEEHSHDHG
+62 HVLVNGEEEHSHT
-77 PVHPEV
+77 
-83 HAAPAVHDH
+83 
-92 PHEHMHEH
+92 HE
-100 DHHHDHEHP
+100 HEHP
-109 HDHDHVHEHPHEHD
+109 HDHVHER
-123 HEHEHEHDHDHH
+123 
-135 EHSHD
+135 
-140 HMHEHG
+140 EHG
-146 HDHPHEH
+146 H
-153 DHGHENH
+153 GHH

-170 TIQQTALPPEVKE
+170 AIQETGLPPEVKE
-183 QALQVYHAIAQAES
+183 QALEVYRTIAQAES

-225 LLMHMLAPEKIV
+225 LLLHILAPEKIV
-237 VSPVH
+237 ASPVH

-272 TGSIRGEL
+272 TGTIRGEL

-299 PVMVTEKVGIG
+299 PVMVIKKVGIG
-310 VGNKDFQ
+310 VGSKDFE
-317 AANVLRVFWGSDASQ
+317 AANVLRVFWGTDAE
-332 AQQESDQIVE
+332 QEQTKKDQIVE
-342 LHCNLDDMTGE
+342 LRCNLDDMTGE
-353 AIGYASELLLEEGAL
+353 AIGYVCELLLEEGAL

-378 KSRPAVMLC
+378 KSRPAVLLC
-387 CLCHAP
+387 CLCHP
-393 QRDKLTQLMLRHT
+393 SEQDKLTQLMLRHT

-411 RASVMDRSVLTTR
+411 RASAMDRSVLATR
-424 MVPVKTKYGVV
+424 IVPVKTKYGMIHI
-435 RVKQGTGYGVKKC
+435 KQGTGYGVKKC

-453 DMAAAAAQAG
+453 DMAAAAARAG
-463 VELAKVER
+463 VELARVER

>member
-35 EQMNR
+35 EQMNQ
-40 LLPGVQVKA
+40 LLPRVQMQVH
-49 TPAQKCGVQGLHV
+49 PAQKCGVQGLHV
-62 QVLVNGEEEHSHDHG
+62 HVLVNGAEEHSHT
-77 PVHPEV
+77 
-83 HAAPAVHDH
+83 
-92 PHEHMHEH
+92 HE
-100 DHHHDHEHP
+100 HEHP
-109 HDHDHVHEHPHEHD
+109 HDHV
-123 HEHEHEHDHDHH
+123 
-135 EHSHD
+135 
-140 HMHEHG
+140 HEHG

-153 DHGHENH
+153 EHGHGHH

-170 TIQQTALPPEVKE
+170 AIQETGLPPEVKE
-183 QALQVYHAIAQAES
+183 QALEVYRTIAQAES

-225 LLMHMLAPEKIV
+225 LLLHILAPEKIV
-237 VSPVH
+237 ASPVH

-272 TGSIRGEL
+272 TGTIRGEL

-310 VGNKDFQ
+310 VGNKDFE
-317 AANVLRVFWGSDASQ
+317 AANVVRVFWGCDAE
-332 AQQESDQIVE
+332 QEQKKKEQIVE
-342 LHCNLDDMTGE
+342 LRCNLDDMAGE
-353 AIGYASELLLEEGAL
+353 AIGYASELLLEAGAL
-368 DVYTVPIQMK
+368 DVYTAPIQMK
-378 KSRPAVMLC
+378 KSRPAVLLC
-387 CLCHAP
+387 CLCRP
-393 QRDKLTQLMLRHT
+393 SEQDKLTQLMLRHT

-424 MVPVKTKYGVV
+424 IVPVKTKYGVV
-435 RVKQGTGYGVKKC
+435 RVKQGTGYAIKKC

-463 VELAKVER
+463 VELVRVER

>member
-109 HDHDHVHEHPHEHD
+109 HDHDHIHEHPHEHD
-123 HEHEHEHDHDHH
+123 
-135 EHSHD
+135 
-140 HMHEHG
+140 

-153 DHGHENH
+153 DHGHEHH

-170 TIQQTALPPEVKE
+170 TIQETALPPEVKE

-310 VGNKDFQ
+310 VGNKDFE

-342 LHCNLDDMTGE
+342 LRCNLDDMTGE

-435 RVKQGTGYGVKKC
+435 RVKQGTGYGVKKS

>member
-22 LDLLSPEEQQAFL
+22 LDLLSVEEQQAFL
-35 EQMNR
+35 GQMNR
-40 LLPGVQVKA
+40 LLPGVQVKVN
-49 TPAQKCGVQGLHV
+49 PAQKCGVQGLHV

-83 HAAPAVHDH
+83 HAAPAVYDH
-92 PHEHMHEH
+92 PHEHAHEH

-109 HDHDHVHEHPHEHD
+109 HDHVHEHPHEHD
-123 HEHEHEHDHDHH
+123 HEHEHEHGHDHH

-153 DHGHENH
+153 DHGHGH
-160 HHATMAWVEH
+160 HHATMAWVEQ
-170 TIQQTALPPEVKE
+170 TIQKTDLPPEVKE
-183 QALQVYHAIAQAES
+183 QALQVYRVIAQAES

-225 LLMHMLAPEKIV
+225 LLLHMLAPEKIIA
-237 VSPVH
+237 SPVH

-272 TGSIRGEL
+272 TGTIRGEL

-310 VGNKDFQ
+310 VGNKDFE
-317 AANVLRVFWGSDASQ
+317 AANVVRVFWGCDAE
-332 AQQESDQIVE
+332 QEQKKKEQIVE
-342 LHCNLDDMTGE
+342 LRCNLDDMTGE
-353 AIGYASELLLEEGAL
+353 AIGYASELLLEAGAL
-368 DVYTVPIQMK
+368 DVYTAPIQMK
-378 KSRPAVMLC
+378 KSRPAVLLC
-387 CLCHAP
+387 CLCRP
-393 QRDKLTQLMLRHT
+393 SEQDKLTQLMLRHT

-424 MVPVKTKYGVV
+424 IVPVKTKYGVV
-435 RVKQGTGYGVKKC
+435 RVKQGTGYAIKKC